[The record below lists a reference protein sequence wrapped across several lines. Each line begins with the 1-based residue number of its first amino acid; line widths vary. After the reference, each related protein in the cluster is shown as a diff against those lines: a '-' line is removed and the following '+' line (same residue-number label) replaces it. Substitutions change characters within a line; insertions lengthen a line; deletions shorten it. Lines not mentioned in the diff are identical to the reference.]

1 MKSDTVIKNEGIKIL
16 TEKLGKFDTERFI
29 SLLLKEPFDYT
40 LWQQEN
46 LNDEELSIKE
56 YSKKAMNYCRKNK
69 N

>member
-1 MKSDTVIKNEGIKIL
+1 MKTDTVIKNEGIKIL

-46 LNDEELSIKE
+46 LNDEEFSIKE
-56 YSKKAMNYCRKNK
+56 YNGKKNRTRD
-69 N
+69 